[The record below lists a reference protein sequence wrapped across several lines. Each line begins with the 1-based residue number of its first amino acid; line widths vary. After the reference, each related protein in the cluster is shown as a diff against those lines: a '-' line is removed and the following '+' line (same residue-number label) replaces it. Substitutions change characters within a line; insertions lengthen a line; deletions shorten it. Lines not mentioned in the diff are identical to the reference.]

1 MSMIKVQ
8 IIGGTSTRSLIENP
22 QAMEEEFRNEN
33 PLTFHAYSDEM
44 KARVLE
50 QFLKSPAKIGV
61 SFSDESPRNGEW
73 YEPLIE
79 NAVFNH

>member
-8 IIGGTSTRSLIENP
+8 IIGGLSTRSVIENP
-22 QAMEEEFRNEN
+22 EAMDEEFRCQN

-44 KARVLE
+44 KARILE
-50 QFLKSPAKIGV
+50 LLIKSPQKIGI
-61 SFSDESPRNGEW
+61 SFTNESARNGEW

-79 NAVFNH
+79 DAVFNH